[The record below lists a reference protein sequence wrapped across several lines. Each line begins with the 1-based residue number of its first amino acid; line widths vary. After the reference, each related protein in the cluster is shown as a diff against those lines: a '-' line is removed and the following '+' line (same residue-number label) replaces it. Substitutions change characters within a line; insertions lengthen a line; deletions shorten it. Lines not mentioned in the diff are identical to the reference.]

1 MRDGVAL
8 RADLWLPRSEGPH
21 PTLVYRTPYNKAHVA
36 RDPILPKALARG
48 YALLV
53 QDVRGRHASGGEFL
67 PYQQEGKD
75 GYDTIEWAAA
85 QPWSDGR
92 VGTFGLSYPG
102 AVQWL
107 AAVESPPHLLAMVP
121 AMTFATPSHFWY
133 AGGVWDG
140 SWLAWTWL
148 NIAPDLRRRLG
159 VPGPASAEEA
169 AAAWRREGARHQA
182 QLPLREM
189 PAFRGVADWYYDWMR
204 HPPGD
209 PWWDWAELRGRYSQV
224 GAAVLNLS
232 GWHDEM
238 YGPSGAAMNFAG
250 LVAARGGDP
259 ATARTQLLIGPWT
272 HGTDLANTR
281 VGTREMGAAAAVD
294 YDELVLRWMD
304 RWVRGIDNGVDREAP
319 VRLYAM
325 GAGAWRSAPRWPP
338 PAQRKALYLSGTPVA
353 GERTGVLQWQA
364 PGSASASTLVS
375 DAARPVRDPHDGAAG
390 GLDFRALAEDPGVL
404 VFETQPL
411 PEDLEV
417 LGPIEAEIHLSV
429 DRPDTDLWV
438 KLFDVQPDGTAWNL
452 MGNGLD
458 VIRASY
464 RNGGPQRELLQPGQV
479 YRLELRNL
487 VTANRFL
494 RGHRL
499 RVALMSAFVPNFSR
513 NLHTGALESESA
525 ETAVARL
532 TIHTGGE
539 HASRL
544 LLPVATASPE
554 DGLDEQ
560 GDP

>member
-8 RADLWLPRSEGPH
+8 RADLWLPRGEGPH
-21 PTLVYRTPYNKAHVA
+21 PTLVYRTPYGKAHVA

-67 PYQQEGKD
+67 PYQQEGRD
-75 GYDTIEWAAA
+75 GYDTIEWAAL
-85 QPWSDGR
+85 QPWSSGR

-159 VPGPASAEEA
+159 APGPASAEAA
-169 AAAWRREGARHQA
+169 AAAWRREAAERQA

-189 PAFRGVADWYYDWMR
+189 PAFRGVADWYYEWMR

-209 PWWDWAELRGRYSQV
+209 AWWDWAELHGRYSQV

-272 HGTDLANTR
+272 HGTDLSNTR
-281 VGTREMGAAAAVD
+281 IGAREMGAAAAVD
-294 YDELVLRWMD
+294 YEELVLRWMD

-325 GAGAWRSAPRWPP
+325 GAGAWRSATRWPP
-338 PAQRKALYLSGTPVA
+338 PAEQQALYLSGTPVA
-353 GERTGVLQWQA
+353 GQRAGILQWQA

-375 DAARPVRDPHDGAAG
+375 DAAH
-390 GLDFRALAEDPGVL
+390 
-404 VFETQPL
+404 
-411 PEDLEV
+411 
-417 LGPIEAEIHLSV
+417 
-429 DRPDTDLWV
+429 
-438 KLFDVQPDGTAWNL
+438 
-452 MGNGLD
+452 
-458 VIRASY
+458 
-464 RNGGPQRELLQPGQV
+464 
-479 YRLELRNL
+479 
-487 VTANRFL
+487 
-494 RGHRL
+494 
-499 RVALMSAFVPNFSR
+499 
-513 NLHTGALESESA
+513 
-525 ETAVARL
+525 
-532 TIHTGGE
+532 
-539 HASRL
+539 
-544 LLPVATASPE
+544 
-554 DGLDEQ
+554 
-560 GDP
+560 